1 MLDYYST
8 QLLQHILVSYL
19 PRIHLAEERGYSNP
33 SDKYHWLYEELHCR
47 VVFLRGVLL
56 FLDALP
62 RFMVV
67 GTEALQYVTSYV
79 GKLFAVDWVS
89 SLRNEK
95 TEQHPYFQDNNPYWT
110 HC

>member
-62 RFMVV
+62 RFMVG
-67 GTEALQYVTSYV
+67 GTEALQYVTSY
-79 GKLFAVDWVS
+79 L
-89 SLRNEK
+89 SLI
-95 TEQHPYFQDNNPYWT
+95 HI
-110 HC
+110 